1 MGGRRISEEELQQI
15 EVWVEEGLT
24 NREIA
29 QRLDRS
35 EAGIRNIRFRK
46 GLVTAAEDESKILF
60 QQRDQLRNVVW
71 TLQGQKTVLVT
82 EINSLKNEKERLEAS
97 IKTDKTILQRVL
109 AQALSNLKQQRPD
122 LFILTGQ
129 DQLVS
134 FVRLLLGF
142 ITQ

>member
-1 MGGRRISEEELQQI
+1 MGGKRISKEELEQI
-15 EVWVEEGLT
+15 EVLVEEGLT

-71 TLQGQKTVLVT
+71 TLQGQKTVMVT